1 VNEHLS
7 IDDLLD
13 DMGVRTILC
22 CGSGGVGKTTTAAAL
37 GVRAAQRGRHVVVL
51 TIDPARRLAQSLG
64 VTALGNEPRV
74 VDVGGPGSAGS
85 AGSAGSLHAMQLDM
99 KRTFDEIVEAHAEP
113 ERAQQ
118 ILANP
123 FYQSLSSSFAGTQE
137 YMAMEKLGQLHE
149 RIGRDWDLVI
159 VDTPPSRSALD
170 FLDAPRRLGA
180 FLDGRLIRLLAA
192 PARLGGR
199 LGVRVVQAG
208 FGVFG
213 NVLQRI
219 LGSQVLTDIE
229 GFVSAFDTLFS
240 DVRAR
245 ADHTHR
251 LLQQTDTRFLVV
263 ATPERDA
270 LREAAFFV
278 ERLQQE
284 RMPLGGLILNRL
296 MTVPA
301 AGLSREQAIASAER
315 LSDGDQGDRVT
326 AGLLLIHADRV
337 AARDRQ
343 EHLTRAFLAGHP
355 RVAFTAVPELP
366 ADVHDVDDL
375 ARVGALLSVGMTL

>member
-1 VNEHLS
+1 MISRHLD
-7 IDDLLD
+7 IDELLD
-13 DMGVRTILC
+13 DAGVRTILC

-64 VTALGNEPRV
+64 LTALGNEPRV
-74 VDVGGPGSAGS
+74 VEVGGP
-85 AGSAGSLHAMQLDM
+85 GSLHAMQLDM
-99 KRTFDEIVEAHAEP
+99 KRTFDEIVEAHADP

-149 RIGRDWDLVI
+149 RIGSDWDLVI

-192 PARLGGR
+192 PARFGGR

-229 GFVSAFDTLFS
+229 GFVSAFDTLFA

-245 ADHTHR
+245 AERTHQ
-251 LLQQTDTRFLVV
+251 LLQQQDTRFLVV

-278 ERLQQE
+278 DRLQQE

-301 AGLSREQAIASAER
+301 AGLSREQAVASAER
-315 LSDGDQGDRVT
+315 LVDGDEADRVT

-337 AARDRQ
+337 AARERQ
-343 EHLTRAFLAGHP
+343 EHLTRAFLAGHS
-355 RVAFTAVPELP
+355 RVAVTAVPELP
-366 ADVHDVDDL
+366 TDVHDVDDL
-375 ARVGALLSVGMTL
+375 ARIGTLLSVGMTL

>member
-1 VNEHLS
+1 MISRHLD
-7 IDDLLD
+7 IDELLD
-13 DMGVRTILC
+13 DAGVRTILC

-64 VTALGNEPRV
+64 LTALGNEPRV
-74 VDVGGPGSAGS
+74 VEVGGP
-85 AGSAGSLHAMQLDM
+85 GSLHAMQLDM
-99 KRTFDEIVEAHAEP
+99 KRTFDEIVEAHADP

-149 RIGRDWDLVI
+149 RIGSDWDLVI

-192 PARLGGR
+192 PARFGGR

-229 GFVSAFDTLFS
+229 GFVSAFDTLFA

-245 ADHTHR
+245 AERTHQ
-251 LLQQTDTRFLVV
+251 LLQQQDTRFLVV

-278 ERLQQE
+278 DRLQQE

-315 LSDGDQGDRVT
+315 LVDGDDADRVT

-337 AARDRQ
+337 AARERQ
-343 EHLTRAFLAGHP
+343 EHLTRAFLAGHS
-355 RVAFTAVPELP
+355 RVAVTAVPELP
-366 ADVHDVDDL
+366 TDVHDIDDL
-375 ARVGALLSVGMTL
+375 ARIGTLLSVGMTL

>member
-1 VNEHLS
+1 MNEHLS

-13 DMGVRTILC
+13 DRSVRTILC

-37 GVRAAQRGRHVVVL
+37 AVRAAQRGRHVVVL

-64 VTALGNEPRV
+64 VTALGNEPHLV
-74 VDVGGPGSAGS
+74 EVGGS
-85 AGSAGSLHAMQLDM
+85 GSLHAMQLDM

-113 ERAQQ
+113 ERAEQ

-149 RIGRDWDLVI
+149 RIGTDWDLVI

-199 LGVRVVQAG
+199 LGVRVIQAG

-219 LGSQVLTDIE
+219 LGAQVLTDIQ

-240 DVRAR
+240 DVRER
-245 ADHTHR
+245 AERTHR
-251 LLQQTDTRFLVV
+251 LLQQQDTRFLVV

-278 ERLQQE
+278 DRLQQE
-284 RMPLGGLILNRL
+284 GMPLGGLVLNRL

-315 LSDGDQGDRVT
+315 LHDGDDTDRVT

-337 AARDRQ
+337 TARERQ
-343 EHLTRAFLAGHP
+343 EHLIRAFLAGHP
-355 RVAFTAVPELP
+355 RVAVTAVPELP
-366 ADVHDVDDL
+366 TDVHDVDNL
-375 ARVGALLSVGMTL
+375 ARIGILLSVGMTL

>member
-1 VNEHLS
+1 MISRHLD
-7 IDDLLD
+7 IDELLD
-13 DMGVRTILC
+13 DAGVRTILC

-64 VTALGNEPRV
+64 LTALGNEPRI
-74 VDVGGPGSAGS
+74 VDVGGP
-85 AGSAGSLHAMQLDM
+85 GSLHAMQLDM
-99 KRTFDEIVEAHAEP
+99 KRTFDEIVEAHADP

-149 RIGRDWDLVI
+149 RIGSDWDLVI

-192 PARLGGR
+192 PARFGGR

-208 FGVFG
+208 FDVFG

-229 GFVSAFDTLFS
+229 GFVSAFDTLFA

-245 ADHTHR
+245 AERTHQ
-251 LLQQTDTRFLVV
+251 LLQQPDTRFLVV

-278 ERLQQE
+278 DRLQQE

-296 MTVPA
+296 TTVPA

-315 LSDGDQGDRVT
+315 LLDGDDADRVT

-337 AARDRQ
+337 AARERQ
-343 EHLTRAFLAGHP
+343 EHLTHAFLAGHS
-355 RVAFTAVPELP
+355 RVAVTAVPELP
-366 ADVHDVDDL
+366 TDVHDVDDL
-375 ARVGALLSVGMTL
+375 ARIGTLLSVGMTL

>member
-1 VNEHLS
+1 MISRHLD
-7 IDDLLD
+7 IDELLD
-13 DMGVRTILC
+13 DAGVRTILC

-64 VTALGNEPRV
+64 LTALGNEPRV
-74 VDVGGPGSAGS
+74 VEVGGP
-85 AGSAGSLHAMQLDM
+85 GSLHAMQLDM
-99 KRTFDEIVEAHAEP
+99 KRTFDEIVEAHADP

-149 RIGRDWDLVI
+149 RIGSDWDLVI

-192 PARLGGR
+192 PARFGGR

-229 GFVSAFDTLFS
+229 GFVSAFDTLFA

-245 ADHTHR
+245 AERTHQ
-251 LLQQTDTRFLVV
+251 LLQQQDTRFLVV

-278 ERLQQE
+278 DRLQQE

-315 LSDGDQGDRVT
+315 LVDGDEADRVT

-337 AARDRQ
+337 AARERQ
-343 EHLTRAFLAGHP
+343 EHLTRAFLAGHS
-355 RVAFTAVPELP
+355 RVAVTAVPELP
-366 ADVHDVDDL
+366 TDVHDVDDL
-375 ARVGALLSVGMTL
+375 ARIGTLLSVGMTL

>member
-1 VNEHLS
+1 VINRHLA

-64 VTALGNEPRV
+64 LTALGNEPRV
-74 VDVGGPGSAGS
+74 VDIGGNVGGPGS
-85 AGSAGSLHAMQLDM
+85 LQAMQLDM

-118 ILANP
+118 ILANS

-149 RIGRDWDLVI
+149 RIGSEWDLVI

-192 PARLGGR
+192 PARFGGR

-219 LGSQVLTDIE
+219 LGSQVLSDIE
-229 GFVSAFDTLFS
+229 GFVSAFDTLFA

-245 ADHTHR
+245 AERTHQ
-251 LLQQTDTRFLVV
+251 LLQQKDTRFLVV

-278 ERLQQE
+278 DRLQQE
-284 RMPLGGLILNRL
+284 GMPLGGLILNRL

-315 LSDGDQGDRVT
+315 LLDGDDADRVT

-337 AARDRQ
+337 AARERQ
-343 EHLTRAFLAGHP
+343 EHLTRAFLAGHSN
-355 RVAFTAVPELP
+355 VAVTAVPELP
-366 ADVHDVDDL
+366 ADVHDIEDL
-375 ARVGALLSVGMTL
+375 ARVGTLLSVGMTL